1 MKKDRKVTW
10 TQVSNSREKCPGCC
24 EISDTFIKTLD
35 AEWAKFRADEEKKR
49 QFECVPDVAVII
61 EKMIP
66 EIDKRIRQVAE
77 RGDYGTSFYLDH
89 LDRDLEKYK
98 VKYSSNKIYSE
109 LRKYY
114 KSRGYK
120 MDIEM
125 NSVLGFEI
133 WWK

>member
-10 TQVSNSREKCPGCC
+10 TQVSNCTFRHPGCC
-24 EISDTFIKTLD
+24 EISHAFIKTLD
-35 AEWAKFRADEEKKR
+35 AEWAKFRADEERKR

-66 EIDKRIRQVAE
+66 QIDERIKRAADCGNYR
-77 RGDYGTSFYLDH
+77 TTFYLDH
-89 LDRDLEKYK
+89 LDRHLEYYEA
-98 VKYSSNKIYSE
+98 KYSPDKIYSE

-120 MDIEM
+120 MDSDM
-125 NSVLGFEI
+125 NHVLGFEI